1 MYVHL
6 NREADSWFLCYVC
19 TETESFG
26 GTQGSSIR
34 VVYLVSF
41 VQGLPRPA
49 LPVEEVQGGTGFQV
63 LLLDFSRQS
72 FYSPPAQQFPC
83 PDVFNF
89 DVVLQQIQTTFF

>member
-1 MYVHL
+1 
-6 NREADSWFLCYVC
+6 
-19 TETESFG
+19 
-26 GTQGSSIR
+26 
-34 VVYLVSF
+34 
-41 VQGLPRPA
+41 
-49 LPVEEVQGGTGFQV
+49 VEEVQGGTGFQV